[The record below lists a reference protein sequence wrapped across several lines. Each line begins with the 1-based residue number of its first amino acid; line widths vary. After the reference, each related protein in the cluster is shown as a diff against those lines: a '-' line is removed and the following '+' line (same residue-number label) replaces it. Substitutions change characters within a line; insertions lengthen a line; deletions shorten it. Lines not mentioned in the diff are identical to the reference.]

1 MIRQA
6 SGYDWNKV
14 FSFHTKEDAGHEQPW
29 VRFLAGDNPTYPEEI
44 LRASYRQVCRR
55 LDLVRGDEEATTH
68 QDPHRWQ
75 QTNPVTTEA
84 LIQLTLGAPQL
95 IYNGGLLMSRLRY
108 FDFNRKRPGLPEDTA
123 ALVETL
129 EANRTVVRLVNLSP
143 FETRD
148 MVVQGGAFG
157 EHQFTEVQYTHRTSE
172 YPGATVDYAAPPVT
186 EDTRTASIEANHLRV
201 VLPPAT
207 EIRLDLGTACFVNQP
222 SAAPPW

>member
-1 MIRQA
+1 MPVTVRSA
-6 SGYDWNKV
+6 DDWTL
-14 FSFHTKEDAGHEQPW
+14 SA
-29 VRFLAGDNPTYPEEI
+29 A
-44 LRASYRQVCRR
+44 
-55 LDLVRGDEEATTH
+55 DEEATTH

-108 FDFNRKRPGLPEDTA
+108 FDFNRRRPGLPKDTA

-157 EHQFTEVQYTHRTSE
+157 EHRFSE
-172 YPGATVDYAAPPVT
+172 GAVYPSYK
-186 EDTRTASIEANHLRV
+186 
-201 VLPPAT
+201 
-207 EIRLDLGTACFVNQP
+207 
-222 SAAPPW
+222 